1 MYARLQN
8 HQFQGPAFHW
18 THCQINNFQAQIFCV
33 PGHKIINFWA
43 LLFFV
48 PGCKISNF
56 QATDF
61 IELGAQLAISCL
73 PSCKINI
80 FPMQFFLCQA
90 AKSTIFA
97 APTFYC
103 TSTKINNFW
112 ARIFFMAS
120 VTMFSFL
127 LCFTCTFH
135 YSFTPVWSLFGLH
148 LPIYICLSFT
158 FFEAVH
164 LTQSSCLTMMT
175 PSLFLT
181 LYDSLLC
188 INTWEIVSSTL
199 TRSWEIYLIFSSLSN
214 LAS

>member
-8 HQFQGPAFHW
+8 HQFLGPAFHW

-80 FPMQFFLCQA
+80 FPMQFFCARLQNPQFLQPPHFIA
-90 AKSTIFA
+90 LAPKSIISGPGFFSW
-97 APTFYC
+97 PVLRCFHFYFVSLVHFITPLPLFDPCLDCTYPFTYAFHLLSLRLC
-103 TSTKINNFW
+103 TSPNHH
-112 ARIFFMAS
+112 A
-120 VTMFSFL
+120 
-127 LCFTCTFH
+127 
-135 YSFTPVWSLFGLH
+135 
-148 LPIYICLSFT
+148 
-158 FFEAVH
+158 
-164 LTQSSCLTMMT
+164 
-175 PSLFLT
+175 
-181 LYDSLLC
+181 
-188 INTWEIVSSTL
+188 
-199 TRSWEIYLIFSSLSN
+199 
-214 LAS
+214 